1 MSLIVTV
8 WCPEGIVMASDSRL
22 TYTTTETQRDNEG
35 NRIERSQLGT
45 HFTDTVY
52 KTFRFRNGRIGVST
66 CGNGK
71 VGDKRVTQFVEE
83 VFNTFDEEKEV
94 TVEEM
99 SKKLNEALRVAH
111 ASVAAHASGS
121 TSFIVAGYDSKEDW
135 VPKVWNVSQN
145 SISGGEKKEFGATW
159 DGQRNILSRLFAT
172 LHIKQSI
179 GGGEQYIP
187 HTEWPVLWDFFTL
200 QDAVDFAEYAIRTT
214 IETMRFQRCVK
225 SVGGPIDILVLKP
238 SGGQWIARKE
248 LFARG
253 GGKAHKPYGDII

>member
-8 WCPEGIVMASDSRL
+8 WCPEGIVMASDSRS
-22 TYTTTETQRDNEG
+22 TYTARKTQRDNEG
-35 NRIERSQLGT
+35 TRIECSQLGT
-45 HFTDTVY
+45 HFTDTTY

-66 CGNGK
+66 CGDGK

-99 SKKLNEALRVAH
+99 SKKLHEALK
-111 ASVAAHASGS
+111 AAHALVSI
-121 TSFIVAGYDSKEDW
+121 SFIVAGYDSKEDW
-135 VPKVWNVSQN
+135 VPKMWKVSQD
-145 SISGGEKKEFGATW
+145 SISGGEEKGFGATW
-159 DGQRNILSRLFAT
+159 DGEWNVLSRLFAS
-172 LHIKQSI
+172 LFIKRETDK
-179 GGGEQYIP
+179 GVQYIP
-187 HTEWPVLWDFFTL
+187 HPENPVLWNFFTL
-200 QDAVDFAEYAIRTT
+200 QDAVDFAEHAIRTT
-214 IETMRFQRCVK
+214 IETMRFQECVK
-225 SVGGPIDILVLKP
+225 TVGGPIDILVLKP

>member
-35 NRIERSQLGT
+35 TRIERSQLGT
-45 HFTDTVY
+45 HFTDTAY

-66 CGNGK
+66 CGDGK

-83 VFNTFDEEKEV
+83 LFNTFGGENFGEGKEV
-94 TVEEM
+94 TVEGM
-99 SKKLNEALRVAH
+99 SKKLHEALKAVQ
-111 ASVAAHASGS
+111 ASVSI
-121 TSFIVAGYDSKEDW
+121 SFIVAGYDSKEDW
-135 VPKVWNVSQN
+135 VPKVWKVSQD
-145 SISGGEKKEFGATW
+145 SISGGEEKGFGATW
-159 DGQRNILSRLFAT
+159 DGQRNILSRLFT
-172 LHIKQSI
+172 SLFVKRETDK
-179 GGGEQYIP
+179 GVQYIP